1 MASSAESPGKEV
13 IAIDCEMVW
22 VSKDGKRRIL
32 ARVSIVDNSG
42 DLMYDKYVKPTEE
55 VVDYRTKYSGIRPA
69 DIENGADFKE
79 VQREVKKIIS
89 GKVLVGQSIQEDLKA
104 LRLGHP
110 PLQIRD
116 TALCPKFQAG
126 FAGRNKD
133 TPGLKWLSQHY
144 LGAWGM
150 KVQEGEHN
158 SIEDAQAAMRLYTKF
173 MIPWE
178 EAIAVEKEANGK
190 EPSTS
195 GQTKKNTHQ
204 NRRSPPV
211 RRFRGNGE
219 HGEEEKPEKISVLLN

>member
-1 MASSAESPGKEV
+1 MASSIESPVKDV

-110 PLQIRD
+110 SLQIRD
-116 TALCPKFQAG
+116 TALCPRFRAG
-126 FAGRNKD
+126 FAGKNKD

-178 EAIAVEKEANGK
+178 EAIAVEKEANVSHTEESKRNKRINRNMAIDIVNPATGK
-190 EPSTS
+190 VV
-195 GQTKKNTHQ
+195 NA
-204 NRRSPPV
+204 
-211 RRFRGNGE
+211 
-219 HGEEEKPEKISVLLN
+219 

>member
-1 MASSAESPGKEV
+1 MASSIGSPGKEV

-110 PLQIRD
+110 PLHIRD
-116 TALCPKFQAG
+116 TALCPRFRAG

-150 KVQEGEHN
+150 KVQEGEHD
-158 SIEDAQAAMRLYTKF
+158 SIEDARAAMRLYTKF

-195 GQTKKNTHQ
+195 GQTKKNKQQKKQ
-204 NRRSPPV
+204 NPTV
-211 RRFRGNGE
+211 RGFRGNGE
-219 HGEEEKPEKISVLLN
+219 HGEEEKREKISVLLN